1 MGGRTSRRARPPDDP
16 AAGRAAGAAV
26 AATLTADSVVVI
38 PTGAIEHHGPHL
50 PLVTDALL
58 AESLAGAAVEQ
69 GVAEGLDLW
78 LLPTLT
84 YTKSDEHHWAPGT
97 MWLSYETLMATL
109 VDLGRS
115 VAATPARKLVFM
127 NGHGGNSALL
137 QVANRELRRRFGL
150 VTFSMPAGIQTAGT
164 GGGRTAPTSWGSAST
179 PGTARPRW
187 CCTSGRT
194 WCTWSLAER
203 HVPEHLA
210 RLQHLGING
219 KPVSFGWLSD
229 DFGPTGV
236 IGDPTRATAEAG
248 RAIFEASVAGSVA
261 ALHEIAAFSHLP

>member
-1 MGGRTSRRARPPDDP
+1 MAARKLHEL
-16 AAGRAAGAAV
+16 AGSAV
-26 AATLTADSVVVI
+26 ATTLTADSVVII

-58 AESLAGAAVEQ
+58 AEAMATAAVEQ

-97 MWLSYETLMATL
+97 MWLNYDTLMSTL

-150 VTFSMPAGIQTAGT
+150 VTFSMPAGVQTAGT
-164 GGGRTAPTSWGSAST
+164 GGTDGADELGQGIHAGHGETSLVMHV
-179 PGTARPRW
+179 RPDLVDL
-187 CCTSGRT
+187 
-194 WCTWSLAER
+194 SLAER

-210 RLQHLGING
+210 TLEYIGING
-219 KPVSFGWLSD
+219 KPVSFGWLSN

-236 IGDPTRATAEAG
+236 IGDPTQASAEAG

-261 ALHEIAAFSHLP
+261 ALHEIAAFRHLP

>member
-1 MGGRTSRRARPPDDP
+1 M
-16 AAGRAAGAAV
+16 AGRKLAELAGSAV
-26 AATLTADSVVVI
+26 AETLTAESLVII

-58 AESLAGAAVEQ
+58 AETMATAAVEQ
-69 GVAEGLDLW
+69 GVADGLDLW

-97 MWLSYETLMATL
+97 MWLTYDTLMSTL
-109 VDLGRS
+109 IDLGRS

-150 VTFSMPAGIQTAGT
+150 ITFSMPAGIQRAGT
-164 GGGRTAPTSWGSAST
+164 GVGDGADELGQGIHAGHGETSLVMHV
-179 PGTARPRW
+179 RPDLVNL
-187 CCTSGRT
+187 G
-194 WCTWSLAER
+194 LAER
-203 HVPEHLA
+203 HVPEHIAKLDYI
-210 RLQHLGING
+210 GFNN

-229 DFGPTGV
+229 DFGPSGV
-236 IGDPTRATAEAG
+236 IGDPTQASAEAG
-248 RAIFEASVAGSVA
+248 KVIFDASVAGSVA
-261 ALHEIAAFSHLP
+261 ALHEIAAFTHLP

>member
-1 MGGRTSRRARPPDDP
+1 M
-16 AAGRAAGAAV
+16 AGRKLAELAGSAV
-26 AATLTADSVVVI
+26 ASTLTADSVI
-38 PTGAIEHHGPHL
+38 ILPTGAIEHHGPHL

-58 AESLAGAAVEQ
+58 AEAMATAAVEQ

-97 MWLSYETLMATL
+97 MWLNYDTLMSTL

-115 VAATPARKLVFM
+115 VAATPAKKLVFM

-150 VTFSMPAGIQTAGT
+150 VTFAMPAGLQTAGT
-164 GGGRTAPTSWGSAST
+164 GGADGANELGQGIHAGHGETSLVLHV
-179 PGTARPRW
+179 RPDLVDM
-187 CCTSGRT
+187 
-194 WCTWSLAER
+194 SLAER

-210 RLQHLGING
+210 QLEYIGINR
-219 KPVSFGWLSD
+219 KPVSFGWLSN

-236 IGDPTRATAEAG
+236 VGDPTQASAEAG

-261 ALHEIAAFSHLP
+261 ALHEIAAFRHLP